1 MPRPRF
7 ATADAQLRD
16 RILDAATHEFAK
28 KGYEAA
34 SLNRI
39 LLASGLSK
47 GSFYYYFDDKADLAA
62 AVVALVLDEVEPVI
76 AALGKPKDVKGFW
89 QAFERYAQSAIEV
102 TLRTPERADLATK
115 LGLAFADH
123 PELAAKVMPLAL
135 PATQK
140 FIAFLKVGQKVGAIR
155 SDLSPEV
162 QMALINATKTAL
174 VGGALPRDRSV
185 TRAEME
191 KFSALALDLY
201 RRISKP

>member
-16 RILDAATHEFAK
+16 RILEEATQEFAQ

-62 AVVALVLDEVEPVI
+62 AVVALVMGEVEPAI
-76 AALGKPKDVKGFW
+76 DALGKPKDAKEFW
-89 QAFERYAQSAIEV
+89 LAFERYAKSALEIAMQ
-102 TLRTPERADLATK
+102 TPERANLATK
-115 LGLAFADH
+115 LGVAFADH
-123 PELAAKVMPLAL
+123 PELAAKVMPLAA
-135 PATQK
+135 PVTKK
-140 FIAFLKVGQKVGAIR
+140 FIAFLKQGQKVGAVR

-162 QMALINATKTAL
+162 QMQLINVTKTTL
-174 VGGALPRDRSV
+174 VGSAIPRDRTV

-191 KFSALALDLY
+191 KFSALAMDLY
-201 RRISKP
+201 RRIARP